1 MVRNV
6 PVFCQRIRDPAVEF
20 DNIYTIWKFH
30 MYICEVHGADD
41 LAQTPIYIYIYKLD
55 FIIPQTA
62 NIYFYSDC

>member
-41 LAQTPIYIYIYKLD
+41 LAQTPIYIYI
-55 FIIPQTA
+55 
-62 NIYFYSDC
+62 